1 MTSQELKNAKATLIN
16 NVNNYL
22 SQFNHFT
29 SQMNII
35 NDTFAGSTDTLLNN
49 EMINNSTQISEKIS
63 STITEINN
71 KTMEAVAK
79 INLEIAR
86 LEEYERQQ
94 LLLKQ
99 EKEEQEGV

>member
-1 MTSQELKNAKATLIN
+1 
-16 NVNNYL
+16 
-22 SQFNHFT
+22 
-29 SQMNII
+29 
-35 NDTFAGSTDTLLNN
+35 
-49 EMINNSTQISEKIS
+49 
-63 STITEINN
+63 
-71 KTMEAVAK
+71 MEAVAK